1 MALKAEDGG
10 RPEEIGIVLG
20 AMDVVATEARHA
32 VAVHQAGNEI
42 VPLHSVSTPGAVG
55 KIPGIGSS
63 RVTIV
68 EFPEFAQVHAGPKA
82 RISHEL
88 RFELA
93 ADCAD
98 YADGALACSGRLN
111 GLCVRHPRNPRNPRL
126 LKSFDK
132 NPYRN
137 AACSFFW

>member
-1 MALKAEDGG
+1 MTLKAEDGG

-20 AMDVVATEARHA
+20 AMDIVATEARHA

-68 EFPEFAQVHAGPKA
+68 ELPEFAQVHAGPKA
-82 RISHEL
+82 DRPGITFFNSSVQKQPTRPTPHNPESS
-88 RFELA
+88 
-93 ADCAD
+93 
-98 YADGALACSGRLN
+98 GGRLQLN
-111 GLCVRHPRNPRNPRL
+111 YN
-126 LKSFDK
+126 K
-132 NPYRN
+132 NDLTPGRVWK
-137 AACSFFW
+137 A

>member
-1 MALKAEDGG
+1 MFVAAVRKVLSAFHDTRNLQECFLSLG
-10 RPEEIGIVLG
+10 RGL
-20 AMDVVATEARHA
+20 
-32 VAVHQAGNEI
+32 
-42 VPLHSVSTPGAVG
+42 L
-55 KIPGIGSS
+55 
-63 RVTIV
+63 
-68 EFPEFAQVHAGPKA
+68 A

-111 GLCVRHPRNPRNPRL
+111 GLCVRHPRL

-132 NPYRN
+132 KP
-137 AACSFFW
+137 